1 MTATLR
7 LTADQIAQ
15 IRMHLFRADR
25 DEHAAILLVGSH
37 RHGDDT
43 TVLAR
48 EVYLIADEEFPP
60 GEHGYRQIAPV
71 ALARL
76 GNRAYAEQL
85 GLVSLHSHPGA
96 DRSVAL
102 SPDDLNGHQRVF
114 PHLLDIVGGRPVG
127 GLAMGT
133 RSAAGEIWLTAD
145 DARILDR
152 VTVIGEHAETLH
164 SQPPVRKDDAAD
176 ERHDRQVR
184 LFGAE
189 GQRILCAQ
197 SVAVIGVGG
206 GGSLVV
212 EQLAH
217 LGIGEIVA
225 VDFDTVAE
233 HNLSRIVGA
242 TADDA
247 HRNTK
252 KIEVARRLAERID
265 PTVRFTAID
274 GDVVDAHVAQ
284 LVTHVDFIV
293 LATDSHL
300 SRLVVNAIANAH
312 LIPAVQ
318 IGAKADTRPD
328 GSIEQIYCAVRPI
341 LPPYGCL
348 HCAGAIDQLLV
359 QRETVTEE
367 ERIAQDYL
375 GGDSD
380 VIDPSVITL
389 NATTAAAA
397 TNLFLLS
404 TVGLGQPGLG
414 RHRIHTPADGEWLT
428 LQPQR
433 ADSCP
438 WCSLASHSQFA
449 RGDAA
454 SLPVRLPTSTEPDHP
469 LGLLQRSWRRLRPGR
484 SKKPGARHSQPGPTG
499 RRDMRGPIRG
509 PK

>member
-7 LTADQIAQ
+7 LTADQIEE
-15 IRMHLFRADR
+15 IRTHLFRADR
-25 DEHAAILLVGSH
+25 DEHAAVLLVGSH
-37 RHGDDT
+37 RDGEDV
-43 TVLAR
+43 TVFAR
-48 EVYLIADEEFPP
+48 EVHPILDEEFPP
-60 GEHGYRQIAPV
+60 GEHGYRQIAPA

-102 SPDDLNGHQRVF
+102 SPDDLNGHRRVF

-127 GLAMGT
+127 GLAMGA
-133 RSAAGEIWLTAD
+133 RSAAGEIWLTSV
-145 DARILDR
+145 DARPVDR
-152 VTVIGEHAETLH
+152 VTVIGDRAELLH
-164 SQPPVRKDDAAD
+164 SQPPAGGEMSD

-189 GQRILCAQ
+189 GLRLLRAQR
-197 SVAVIGVGG
+197 VAVIGVGG

-217 LGIGEIVA
+217 LGVGEIVA

-247 HRNTK
+247 RQNTK
-252 KIEVARRLAERID
+252 KVEVARRLAERID

-274 GDVVDAHVAQ
+274 GDVVDAHVAE
-284 LVTHVDFIV
+284 LIKRTDFMV

-300 SRLVVNAIANAH
+300 SRLVVNAIANAY
-312 LIPAVQ
+312 LTPAVQ

-341 LPPYGCL
+341 LPPDGCL
-348 HCAGAIDQLLV
+348 HCAGAIDQVLV
-359 QRETVTEE
+359 QRETATEE
-367 ERIAQDYL
+367 ERIAQNYL
-375 GGDSD
+375 GGDSGE
-380 VIDPSVITL
+380 IDPSVITL
-389 NATTAAAA
+389 NAVTAAAA

-404 TVGLGQPGLG
+404 TVGLGQPGLA
-414 RHRIHTPADGEWLT
+414 RHRIHTPANGEWLT

-433 ADSCP
+433 TDSCP
-438 WCSLASHSQFA
+438 WCSQAPQSRLA

-454 SLPVRLPTSTEPDHP
+454 TLPVRLSAPSVPH
-469 LGLLQRSWRRLRPGR
+469 RRRRRLRGIWTRLR
-484 SKKPGARHSQPGPTG
+484 SAAA
-499 RRDMRGPIRG
+499 
-509 PK
+509 

>member
-25 DEHAAILLVGSH
+25 DEHAAVLLVGSH
-37 RHGDDT
+37 RHEDDT
-43 TVLAR
+43 TILAR
-48 EVYLIADEEFPP
+48 EVHPILDEEFPP
-60 GEHGYRQIAPV
+60 GEHGYRQIAPA

-102 SPDDLNGHQRVF
+102 SPDDLNGHRRVF

-127 GLAMGT
+127 GLAMGA
-133 RSAAGEIWLTAD
+133 RSAAGEIWLTPD
-145 DARILDR
+145 DARSVDR
-152 VTVIGEHAETLH
+152 VAVIGERAETLH
-164 SQPPVRKDDAAD
+164 SEPPVGDAAD
-176 ERHDRQVR
+176 DDRHDRQVR
-184 LFGAE
+184 LFGRE
-189 GQRILCAQ
+189 GQQLLHAQ

-217 LGIGEIVA
+217 LGVGEIVA

-242 TADDA
+242 TADDVR
-247 HRNTK
+247 HNTK

-274 GDVVDAHVAQ
+274 GDVVDADVAER
-284 LVTHVDFIV
+284 VKRADFIV

-300 SRLVVNAIANAH
+300 SRLVVNAIANAY

-341 LPPYGCL
+341 LPPHGCL

-359 QRETVTEE
+359 QRETATEE

-375 GGDSD
+375 GGESD

-389 NATTAAAA
+389 NAVTAAAA

-414 RHRIHTPADGEWLT
+414 RHRIHTPANGEWLT
-428 LQPQR
+428 LQPQCI
-433 ADSCP
+433 DSCP
-438 WCSLASHSQFA
+438 WCSQARQSQFA

-454 SLPVRLPTSTEPDHP
+454 TLPLRLSVPSVPP
-469 LGLLQRSWRRLRPGR
+469 RRRGRLRRIWTRLR
-484 SKKPGARHSQPGPTG
+484 SAA
-499 RRDMRGPIRG
+499 
-509 PK
+509 

>member
-7 LTADQIAQ
+7 LSADQIAQ
-15 IRMHLFRADR
+15 IRTHLFRADR
-25 DEHAAILLVGSH
+25 DEHAAIMLVGSY
-37 RHGDDT
+37 RQGDDT
-43 TVLAR
+43 IVLAR
-48 EVYLIADEEFPP
+48 EVHLITDEEFPP
-60 GEHGYRQIAPV
+60 GEHGYRQIAPA

-85 GLVSLHSHPGA
+85 GLISLHSHPGA

-102 SPDDLNGHQRVF
+102 SPDDLNGHRRVF

-127 GLAMGT
+127 GIAMGT
-133 RSAAGEIWLTAD
+133 RSAAGEIWLNAD
-145 DARILDR
+145 DLRTLDR
-152 VTVIGEHAETLH
+152 VTVIGERAETLH
-164 SQPPVRKDDAAD
+164 SQPSVRAAAD

-189 GQRILCAQ
+189 GQRLLRAQ

-217 LGIGEIVA
+217 LGVGEILA
-225 VDFDTVAE
+225 VDFDIVAE

-247 HRNTK
+247 RRNAK
-252 KIEVARRLAERID
+252 KIEVARRLANGID

-274 GDVVDAHVAQ
+274 GDVADSHVAQ
-284 LVTHVDFIV
+284 RVKRADFIV

-328 GSIEQIYCAVRPI
+328 GSIEQIYCAIRPI
-341 LPPYGCL
+341 LPPHGCL

-359 QRETVTEE
+359 QRETATAE
-367 ERIAQDYL
+367 ERIAQNYL
-375 GGDSD
+375 GEDSD

-389 NATTAAAA
+389 NAVTAAAA

-414 RHRIHTPADGEWLT
+414 RHRIHTPADGEWLA
-428 LQPQR
+428 LQQQR
-433 ADSCP
+433 TDSCP

-454 SLPVRLPTSTEPDHP
+454 SLPVRLSPPTQLARRPGP
-469 LGLLQRSWRRLRPGR
+469 FRRGFRRLRTL
-484 SKKPGARHSQPGPTG
+484 A
-499 RRDMRGPIRG
+499 
-509 PK
+509 

>member
-7 LTADQIAQ
+7 LSADQIEQ
-15 IRMHLFRADR
+15 IRTHLFRPDR

-43 TVLAR
+43 ALLAR
-48 EVYLIADEEFPP
+48 EVHQVSDEEFPP
-60 GEHGYRQIAPV
+60 GEHGYRQIAAA
-71 ALARL
+71 ALACL

-85 GLVSLHSHPGA
+85 GLISLHSHPGA
-96 DRSVAL
+96 DRSVGL
-102 SPDDLNGHQRVF
+102 SPDDLSGQRRVF

-127 GLAMGT
+127 GIAIGA
-133 RSAAGEIWLTAD
+133 RSAAGEIWLNTD
-145 DARILDR
+145 DPHTLGR
-152 VTVIGEHAETLH
+152 VTVIGERAETLYP
-164 SQPPVRKDDAAD
+164 QPRARAATAD

-184 LFGAE
+184 LFGAD
-189 GQRILCAQ
+189 GQRLLRDQ

-217 LGIGEIVA
+217 LGVGEIVA

-242 TADDA
+242 TAEDA
-247 HRNTK
+247 RRNTK
-252 KIEVARRLAERID
+252 KIEVARRLTDRID
-265 PTVRFTAID
+265 PTVRFTGID
-274 GDVVDAHVAQ
+274 GDIADSDVAQ
-284 LVTHVDFIV
+284 RVTRADFIV

-300 SRLVVNAIANAH
+300 SRLVVNAIANAY

-341 LPPYGCL
+341 LPPHGCL

-359 QRETVTEE
+359 QRETATAE

-375 GGDSD
+375 GVDGG

-389 NATTAAAA
+389 NAATAAAA

-414 RHRIHTPADGEWLT
+414 RHRVHTPADGEWLT

-433 ADSCP
+433 AESCP

-454 SLPVRLPTSTEPDHP
+454 SLPVRLHRSTEPAARP
-469 LGLLQRSWRRLRPGR
+469 GLLRRSWRRLR
-484 SKKPGARHSQPGPTG
+484 G
-499 RRDMRGPIRG
+499 RRASSAAARQHSRFQSRSAL
-509 PK
+509 